1 VTQPDDPTHAWPPP
15 LTSTDETTVRV
26 DGAHPTTRLGGTAPP
41 TRPGTAEPTVYL
53 GRTEASA
60 RPAAAEPTVYLG
72 RTETATPP
80 GVAGRP
86 VLRDGTASWP
96 TPDLD
101 ATQVVTHP
109 PSGTSTARP
118 AAYPVGTATVRTG
131 GALAA
136 PTTGP
141 GGELRFGPGVPA
153 APPSAPAWPTPAP
166 RRRSLW
172 RRSVAVL
179 STLLTLVLL
188 AAVGFWIWQRLNPLE
203 ISAVSV
209 AVPQPAGERCD
220 VTVDVVATVRTNGR
234 PGTVEYQWLRSGSA
248 PGALLTERVGPGQR
262 TVELTLRWTFSG
274 VGSTTETATVNVVS
288 PSSAQAVTEVAY
300 ACPG

>member
-1 VTQPDDPTHAWPPP
+1 MTQPDDPTHAWPPP
-15 LTSTDETTVRV
+15 PTSTDEPTVRV
-26 DGAHPTTRLGGTAPP
+26 DGAHPTTRLG
-41 TRPGTAEPTVYL
+41 
-53 GRTEASA
+53 SA
-60 RPAAAEPTVYLG
+60 T
-72 RTETATPP
+72 
-80 GVAGRP
+80 
-86 VLRDGTASWP
+86 
-96 TPDLD
+96 
-101 ATQVVTHP
+101 
-109 PSGTSTARP
+109 TARP
-118 AAYPVGTATVRTG
+118 AAHPGGAATVRTS

-172 RRSVAVL
+172 RRSVSVL

-188 AAVGFWIWQRLNPLE
+188 AAVGFWIWQRLNPME
-203 ISAVSV
+203 ISGVSV
-209 AVPQPAGERCD
+209 AVPHPAGQRCD

-248 PGALLTERVGPGQR
+248 PGALLTERLGPGQR

-288 PSSAQAVTEVAY
+288 PSSAQAATEVAY
-300 ACPG
+300 SCPG

>member
-1 VTQPDDPTHAWPPP
+1 MTQPDEPTHALPRPVSPPWTPPP
-15 LTSTDETTVRV
+15 PSGEPTIHLDATEATVHL
-26 DGAHPTTRLGGTAPP
+26 GA
-41 TRPGTAEPTVYL
+41 AEPTADL
-53 GRTEASA
+53 GRTEAA
-60 RPAAAEPTVYLG
+60 NATAAA
-72 RTETATPP
+72 
-80 GVAGRP
+80 
-86 VLRDGTASWP
+86 
-96 TPDLD
+96 
-101 ATQVVTHP
+101 
-109 PSGTSTARP
+109 TAR
-118 AAYPVGTATVRTG
+118 G

-153 APPSAPAWPTPAP
+153 APPSAPAWPAGVPAP

-172 RRSVAVL
+172 RRSVSVL

-188 AAVGFWIWQRLNPLE
+188 VAVGFWIWQRLSPLE
-203 ISAVSV
+203 ISGVSV
-209 AVPQPAGERCD
+209 AVPEPAGQRCD

-234 PGTVEYQWLRSGSA
+234 PGTVKYQWLRSGSA

-300 ACPG
+300 SCPG